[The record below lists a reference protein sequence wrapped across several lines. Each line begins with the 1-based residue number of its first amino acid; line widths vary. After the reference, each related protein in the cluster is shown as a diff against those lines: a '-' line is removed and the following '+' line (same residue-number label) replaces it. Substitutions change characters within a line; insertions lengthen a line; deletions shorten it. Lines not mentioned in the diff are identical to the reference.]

1 LAAKPGKELRF
12 MERTLI
18 PQFDIELEALL
29 ESIYLK
35 YNYDFRQYSLAS
47 MKRMLI
53 HAMNQMGC
61 DTLSV
66 LQEKVLHDPEC
77 FYDLLQSLTIPVSEM
92 FRDPTYFL
100 ALREKVIPH
109 LKTYPSLKIWVA
121 GCSTGEEVYSLAI
134 LLQEEDL
141 LERTIL
147 YATDINQRS
156 LEKAEKGSL
165 SLDAIQQFTQNY
177 QESGGNRSLSDY
189 YTAGID
195 SVTFNSS
202 LKKNITFTDHSLVTD
217 SVFSETHLISCRN
230 VLIYFNR
237 ELQDRVFGLFYESLC
252 RKGFLGLGR
261 QETIQFSQHAKYF
274 DSFVKK
280 DRIFQKR

>member
-1 LAAKPGKELRF
+1 
-12 MERTLI
+12 MERTLV
-18 PQFDIELEALL
+18 PEFDIELKALF

-35 YNYDFRQYSLAS
+35 YNYDFRHYALAS
-47 MKRMLI
+47 MKRALI
-53 HAMNQMGC
+53 HAMDLMECQ
-61 DTLSV
+61 TLLV
-66 LQEKVLHDPEC
+66 LQERVLHDPES

-92 FRDPTYFL
+92 FRDPTYFQ

-134 LLQEEDL
+134 MLEEEDL

-156 LEKAEKGSL
+156 LEKAEKGVL
-165 SLDAIQQFTQNY
+165 SLDAIQQSTQNY
-177 QESGGNRSLSDY
+177 QKSGGKRLLSDY
-189 YTAGID
+189 YTSAFD
-195 SVTFNSS
+195 LVTFNSA
-202 LKKNITFTDHSLVTD
+202 LKKYITFTDHSLVTD
-217 SVFSETHLISCRN
+217 TVFSETHLISCRN
-230 VLIYFNR
+230 VLIYFDR

-252 RKGFLGLGR
+252 RKGFLGLGL

-274 DSFVKK
+274 DPFVKT
-280 DRIFQKR
+280 DRIYQKR

>member
-1 LAAKPGKELRF
+1 

-18 PQFDIELEALL
+18 PQFDIELKALL

-35 YNYDFRQYSLAS
+35 YNYDFRRYSIAS
-47 MKRMLI
+47 MKRTVV
-53 HAMNQMGC
+53 HAMNRMGC
-61 DTLSV
+61 QTLPI
-66 LQEKVLHDPEC
+66 LQDKVLNDQEC

-141 LERTIL
+141 LERTTL
-147 YATDINQRS
+147 YATDINPRS
-156 LEKAEKGSL
+156 LEKAEKGVL
-165 SLDAIQQFTQNY
+165 SKDAIQKFTQNY
-177 QESGGNRSLSDY
+177 QESGGKRSLSDY
-189 YTAGID
+189 YTSAFD
-195 SVTFNSS
+195 SVIFNSS
-202 LKKNITFTDHSLVTD
+202 LKKNLTFADHSLVTD
-217 SVFSETHLISCRN
+217 AVFLETHLISCRN
-230 VLIYFNR
+230 VLIYFDR
-237 ELQDRVFGLFYESLC
+237 ELQDRAFWLFHESLC
-252 RKGFLGLGR
+252 QKGFLGLGS

-274 DSFVKK
+274 DPFVKK
-280 DRIFQKR
+280 DRIYQRK